1 VTDGQLSDSK
11 VGSINV
17 ETAVFRGRFF
27 VTYAPPTPS
36 CLGKT
41 GACRRGRAS
50 LPLSLRV
57 ISALDQQLVTFL
69 NHTGTGERGSSY
81 HSGTAG

>member
-27 VTYAPPTPS
+27 VTYAPPTLLS
-36 CLGKT
+36 EET
-41 GACRRGRAS
+41 GACRHGRAS